1 MDLIFEKPGGTEVV
15 ELYWDT
21 TEDYA
26 GIEIDRYDDSLG
38 YAAGPVGAEVHLTI
52 TDPMLNIDPTTE
64 EQWNFLSQTAGSE
77 TASYSSGSYDAVTAA
92 EIAFDDNGVLKI
104 TMDTNSVGTNV
115 LANDATLDDPTA
127 DGTLVFLETAP
138 NSAVFVNTDDNDDA
152 NLDVNSNA
160 RLETTATIDY
170 NDTPISYRAIASTGS
185 ITMHGEDAGEEW
197 NSGEPIGITLVDPD
211 RNLNSASDEDLT
223 VATTDRVPT
232 ITIGSPITVTGEDN
246 TNGSSNVDA
255 TSGIATYTV
264 KVVTAVGTAA
274 GGLGTDRNTF
284 YSGTTHTLINAMN

>member
-1 MDLIFEKPGGTEVV
+1 MYKRQ
-15 ELYWDT
+15 
-21 TEDYA
+21 
-26 GIEIDRYDDSLG
+26 GIAIDRFDESAG
-38 YAAGPVGAEVHLTI
+38 YAAGPVGAEVHLVI

-64 EQWNFLSQTAGSE
+64 EAWIFKTQTSGSE
-77 TASYSSGSYDAVTAA
+77 GVSYCAASACITETYNAVTAA

-104 TMDTNSVGTNV
+104 TMDANTVGTDV
-115 LANDATLDDPTA
+115 FANDATLDDPTA
-127 DGTLVFLETAP
+127 DENMHFLETAP
-138 NSAVFVNTDDNDDA
+138 NSGVFVNTDDTDDA
-152 NLDVNSNA
+152 NLLVNSSA

-211 RNLNSASDEDLT
+211 RNLNTASDEDLT
-223 VATTDRVPT
+223 VSTSDRVPT

-255 TSGIATYTV
+255 TSGIATYTA
-264 KVVTAVGTAA
+264 KVANGIGAA
-274 GGLGTDRNTF
+274 DGL
-284 YSGTTHTLINAMN
+284 SLIHI